1 MSTARHHAEWLS
13 LVEVSGP
20 FLSMPVLTQVF
31 AQELDKHDPDHARLL
46 RQAYEEWDENQS
58 GKRPDPAIHNA
69 WIRYVLTKTLDL
81 EEVLI
86 DRQAISQTLKAA
98 IPEQGET
105 LRPDYVVNDPR
116 TGKARLL
123 VRVYPRSQ
131 KLTKPVAQGRWKA
144 SPDTRMMELLH
155 RTEVRLGL
163 VTNGD
168 QWMLVNAP
176 KGETTGYAS
185 WYSSLWFEEPMTLR
199 AFRTLLVFRQFFGVP
214 ENETLESLLDRSAAD
229 QQEVTDQLGYQV
241 RQAVE
246 VLIHSLDR
254 ADQEHDRELLVGVDD
269 GILYE
274 AALTVMM
281 RLVFLFC
288 AEERGL
294 LLLGDDLWD
303 KNYAVSTLRELL
315 RKTADQFDE
324 VILESRKDAW
334 SRLLTTFRAVF
345 GGVQHDRFRLPP
357 YGGKLFDPDRFPFL
371 EGRKLGT
378 SWRNTEANPLPINNR
393 TVLHLLDALQVLRLR
408 VPGGG
413 PAEPRKLSF
422 RALNIEQI
430 GHVYE
435 GLLDHTAKRAT
446 EPVLGLAGTRD
457 CEPEISLSELE
468 GLRTK
473 GEKELCEYLKKA
485 TGRSSVSPIR
495 TALTAEL
502 YAEQV
507 AHFRTACQGD
517 EELWKRIKPF
527 AGLVRPDTFG
537 YPVVIL
543 PGSAYMTAGTDRRSS
558 GTHYTPRSLTE
569 PIVQYTLEP
578 LVFVGPAEGK
588 PKEEWQLRPPV
599 ELLDL
604 KICDMACGSGAFL
617 VQACRYLAE
626 RLVEAWEKV
635 EKEHPEL
642 PGITPDGKASE
653 GKPGETLI
661 PRDSGER
668 VIYAQRLIAGRCL
681 YGVDKNPLAA
691 EMGKLSLWLLTLQK
705 DKPFTFLD
713 HAIRSGDSLVGI
725 ANTHQLTSFSLD
737 GKGPDMPM
745 FTDAIKKRLDAV
757 RILRRQIAEHP
768 DFCVEDVERK
778 GLMLK
783 NAEEQTKRLVYAA
796 NYLLAASWEGG
807 SEDDQEDRLKKAL
820 THVEYNFKDL
830 PVEQLEAEGKQRL
843 REAGCPKPF
852 HWPLEFPEVLTQL
865 GGFGGVVGN
874 PPFLGGSRIS
884 TVLGDD
890 YYAFIRLAFPTIQGR
905 ADFCCCFFL
914 RGWTLLSER
923 GNLGLIATNSIS
935 QADSREASLEPM
947 VKAGS
952 TIYRADNS
960 RSWPGDAAVIV
971 SVVHLSKTLHKG
983 ERVLN
988 GSETQAITPFL
999 DADEEQP
1006 TVSALA
1012 AQENLA
1018 FHGSVVVGNGFI
1030 LESDEAKQLI
1040 LANERNKKVI
1050 LPYLNGFDVN
1060 SEVDHIGSRW
1070 IINFF
1075 NWPLDHETAP
1085 DDYSGPVANDYPEC
1099 LAIVRQRVKP
1109 ERDRLG
1115 QKKDSSSQG
1124 YARWWWQYGRRQEAL
1139 YSRID
1144 RQQRVLVRP
1153 RVSNTHAP
1161 VFLPTGQVFSDA
1173 LVVFTMDKWW
1183 HFTVVQSTLH
1193 ELWARKFSS
1202 TLKRDL
1208 RYSATDAF
1216 ETFPFP
1222 GYSQS
1227 LDTMGERYY
1236 ARRQQIMGAR
1246 KEGLTKI
1253 YNRFHNVDEHTEDIQ
1268 NLREMHA
1275 EMNTTV
1281 AAAYGWNDL
1290 ALAHGFHD
1298 SKEGV
1303 RFTISEA
1310 ARREVLARLLKLNY
1324 ERYAEEVAL
1333 GLHDKKKPK
1342 PSKGTKKTV
1351 KKADED
1357 PLLFSE
1363 DE

>member
-86 DRQAISQTLKAA
+86 EGQAIPQTLKAA

-105 LRPDYVVNDPR
+105 LRPDYVINDPA

-185 WYSSLWFEEPMTLR
+185 WYSSLWFEEPITLR

-214 ENETLESLLDRSAAD
+214 DNETLESLLDRSAAD

-334 SRLLTTFRAVF
+334 SRLLTTFRAVY

-393 TVLHLLDALQVLRLR
+393 TVLHLLDALQVLRVR

-468 GLRTK
+468 GLRAK

-485 TGRSSVSPIR
+485 TGRSSVSPIK

-517 EELWKRIKPF
+517 EELWKRIKTF

-543 PGSAYMTAGTDRRSS
+543 PGSAYMTEGTDRRSS

-725 ANTHQLTSFSLD
+725 ASTHQLTSFSLD

-843 REAGCPKPF
+843 QEVGCPKPF
-852 HWPLEFPEVLTQL
+852 HWPLEFPEVFTLQD
-865 GGFGGVVGN
+865 GFDGIVGN
-874 PPFLGGSRIS
+874 PPFMGGQKITGNVGEPYREYL
-884 TVLGDD
+884 V
-890 YYAFIRLAFPTIQGR
+890 RQLANGKR
-905 ADFCCCFFL
+905 GSADLCAYFFL
-914 RGWTLLSER
+914 RAQQLLRDGGQFGFLATNTIGQGDTREVGLEQLTANGCTIPRAVPSRKWPGLASVEVAHVWVRR
-923 GNLGLIATNSIS
+923 GQWLGLFDLDGKPVQGITALLT
-935 QADSREASLEPM
+935 P
-947 VKAGS
+947 
-952 TIYRADNS
+952 
-960 RSWPGDAAVIV
+960 PGAV
-971 SVVHLSKTLHKG
+971 TG
-983 ERVLN
+983 N
-988 GSETQAITPFL
+988 PFRL
-999 DADEEQP
+999 
-1006 TVSALA
+1006 
-1012 AQENLA
+1012 
-1018 FHGSVVVGNGFI
+1018 
-1030 LESDEAKQLI
+1030 K
-1040 LANERNKKVI
+1040 ANECKSYKGSCVLGMGFVLDPEDAQRLIAKDIRNRDV
-1050 LPYLNGFDVN
+1050 LFPYLNGEDLN
-1060 SEVDHIGSRW
+1060 SRPDQSPSRW
-1070 IINFF
+1070 AINFF
-1075 NWPLDHETAP
+1075 DWPIEQAMEYHDCFRIIEET
-1085 DDYSGPVANDYPEC
+1085 
-1099 LAIVRQRVKP
+1099 VKP
-1109 ERDRLG
+1109 ERMRNNRKVYRDR
-1115 QKKDSSSQG
+1115 
-1124 YARWWWQYGRRQEAL
+1124 WWQYGEKRPEL
-1139 YSRID
+1139 YRTISGME
-1144 RQQRVLVRP
+1144 QVLVKSEVGNKLSFALVP
-1153 RVSNTHAP
+1153 NVW
-1161 VFLPTGQVFSDA
+1161 VFSHM
-1173 LVVFTMDKWW
+1173 LYVFPTDRIADLSLL
-1183 HFTVVQSTLH
+1183 QSTIH
-1193 ELWARKFSS
+1193 DAWAWAYGS
-1202 TLKRDL
+1202 TMRTDL
-1208 RYSATDAF
+1208 RYAPGDLF

-1222 GYSQS
+1222 RS
-1227 LDTMGERYY
+1227 LASLESIGRHYY
-1236 ARRQQIMGAR
+1236 DYRCQIMLSR
-1246 KEGLTKI
+1246 QEGLTKT
-1253 YNRFHNVDEHTEDIQ
+1253 YNRFHERKETATDIQ
-1268 NLREMHA
+1268 KLRELHI
-1275 EMNTTV
+1275 EMDNAV

-1290 ALAHGFHD
+1290 DLGHGFH
-1298 SKEGV
+1298 KAKQGL
-1303 RFTISEA
+1303 RFTISET
-1310 ARREVLARLLKLNY
+1310 ARREVLARLLKLNH

-1333 GLHDKKKPK
+1333 GLHDKK
-1342 PSKGTKKTV
+1342 GKKSGAGQKTQ
-1351 KKADED
+1351 KNMSDNN
-1357 PLLFSE
+1357 PTLF
-1363 DE
+1363 